1 MKTLL
6 AFGALLIPAVLV
18 LVTSFSATAQD
29 RRAPRRTR
37 VTVLET
43 QEVFGNVQKP
53 NAFYVIPRTRPAVE
67 ERDLRTGRLRE
78 VVRTV
83 QRAPF

>member
-1 MKTLL
+1 MKTLF
-6 AFGALLIPAVLV
+6 AFGALLVPAALV
-18 LVTSFSATAQD
+18 LVTSFSAATQD
-29 RRAPRRTR
+29 RPAPRRSR
-37 VTVLET
+37 VVILP
-43 QEVFGNVQKP
+43 VQDIQGTIQRP
-53 NAFYVIPRTRPAVE
+53 NAFYVIPRTRPRAD